1 MTEIEINK
9 KAGLLLCD
17 LMESDAGDRLTVIR
31 AGLRQLTP
39 SNRERVL
46 MRALLEYG
54 EAWDAAIVT
63 PENRARLAVNIAQ
76 ARAALS

>member
-17 LMESDAGDRLTVIR
+17 LMESNAEDRSSVVWDATQDLTAGTR
-31 AGLRQLTP
+31 A
-39 SNRERVL
+39 RVL
-46 MRALLEYG
+46 LNTLLQFAD
-54 EAWDAAIVT
+54 AWDAAVST

-76 ARAALS
+76 ARAVLS